1 MRLHRTW
8 KRAISFLTSVVLTTV
23 SIVPGISPLTA
34 YAANTSV
41 PVSFLDADGN
51 ETDIPLSDHMS
62 DTEYYDNGTYT
73 KQYTATPSG
82 ATEYYNSKQF
92 EWTDKEKGEG
102 KITIKTVL
110 PVTQQKTRVVY
121 AFTTCTGHSFT
132 RDICKKNVKWML
144 DHYDIVDIIYVNT
157 GDYNGIH
164 IVKDIKKDNY
174 ERIINGIG
182 NFNYPYHWSLSIYTA
197 LYEYLFDVDIT
208 ARNYNNFEKKAQQL
222 FPSAIYTSF
231 DCFFSGGVGAGQ
243 SNHGIVTTQYYPEA
257 WPILKQYD
265 EAGLYVSSGMND
277 TGLIPQFGYYANGTV
292 HPDDPTHYTAVNMI
306 CALVDPVAY
315 DPGMNQGKMPTDKLW
330 DGSKL
335 MSSDHKLLTHQKNI
349 FDQDRP
355 DNYYIDKTEDKFKVD
370 YSYGATFES
379 QGAHAVGSISVM
391 DFLNNPL
398 VFNGTNADAVNITT
412 ANPEVTFEKNVVN
425 GKVEV
430 NFKNYV
436 ADTLVTIEIP
446 VKVDDAKVTKEML
459 EAGWNPTNSS
469 AKVEF
474 TDASGE
480 TTTNT
485 IESPQMHLEG
495 YTIETSV
502 IGGTIDPGKAVRA
515 HGDATINYAPLNHN
529 YELKSIKVD
538 GVEVSIEDFKNK
550 YDFTNVTQNHTIE
563 VVYVEYKDVIATK
576 IWDDDSNKD
585 GLRPIDLTL
594 VLKADGNQVTE
605 VQPVITKDDQTDN
618 NRWTY
623 KWEHLRVASDDEGQN
638 PITYTV
644 EEPVTP
650 KSYTQSANGMTITN
664 KHVPNTKTE
673 TIEVIEYSMKGVYVS
688 PGETITYTIAYANNS
703 DNTANVIVTD
713 VIPFN
718 ATEYVQGSASP
729 AASYDETTHKLTW
742 IFTSVAPGEGGTVTF
757 KVKVKADAEPN
768 TEFENKA
775 SVQDGNQSASKT
787 NTVTNKVKSGSVV
800 LRAEKEF
807 TGRAWQDNEKFT
819 FQLSQLSDG
828 TLKNLETKD
837 VTKDAPAAE
846 FNKIVFGKADIGKT
860 YTYTISEIGDLPAG
874 VTKTSGDII
883 ATVVVEDSD
892 SQDSGELKVT
902 VTYSPEDKKI
912 KNTYKAKGEL
922 DTEKT
927 PLLIKKVEADG
938 TDWAPKTF
946 DFTIEGVDG
955 APLATRSNASS
966 GEEEEIKTGSVEFT
980 ASGEK
985 EKIVS
990 FGTIQYTEE
999 GDYVYIL
1006 QEKEPTT
1013 AATDAWTYDLQEH
1026 QVTVHVEDDGKG
1038 TLTATV
1044 TPKAV
1049 TVENKYEPYGEDD
1062 TSTETGAVLK
1072 KTVDAYGTAWK
1083 DKGHNVFTFTL
1094 ATVSDADK
1102 VDPNPRTGTATF
1114 SQPQETQIIDFDIL
1128 SYTKAG
1134 TYKYVLQEIEPD
1146 WHTEGDGWTFD
1157 LEKKEVT
1164 IKVTDDGKGT
1174 LTAAPTVATISN
1186 AYKPTGTDDTS
1197 TEAGAVLTKTVVT
1210 EHIADGTEWT
1220 PKTFDFEI
1228 TAGEAVYEDKSTGT
1242 APLPVKDGVENTTG
1256 SATFDKAETQ
1266 IIDFGKITFHREGTY
1281 TYTVKETE
1289 PKWDTTGWTLDTTE
1303 HTVTIEA
1310 VDNGDG
1316 TMTVTPVKAEIE
1328 NKYSPK
1334 PAVLDR
1340 DTALQ
1345 VKKELE
1351 GPAEIHEGQF
1361 SFTLA
1366 SGSDAETVETVAND
1380 ADGVATFRRLEF
1392 TEVGTYEFKITE
1404 ADTST
1409 DYNYED
1415 NPYITFD
1422 LDRVI
1427 EVTVEVTDSG
1437 KGYLEAEVTYD
1448 SEKATPTITNFY
1460 QNRTYDVLKYW
1471 DDADDRL
1478 ETRSEELT
1486 LQITGTA
1493 TVDGDEMVVYPYND
1507 DQKNIATVSD
1517 ATKWSYTFENLPK
1530 YYLGTEI
1537 SYTVEETDAPEGFTL
1552 ASKSDA
1558 DPDDPDKT
1566 NVVLINRTDA
1576 GDLAI
1581 KKLMN
1586 VATKDEID
1594 GEHGDTP
1601 YTFLVEVTKEDGEP
1615 LDVEAAFYTAYSKN
1629 YDETKTEGKI
1639 TGTVNFKDGKAYVD
1653 GVEGITLKAN
1663 EIIRIV
1669 GLPAGATYTVT
1680 EKEGEN
1686 LYTPV
1691 VFGGEGTI
1699 RKDKVSYVNFINRE
1713 ITKDK
1718 LKVEKVWDDEDDYD
1732 GFRPK
1737 QVSFDI
1743 YRELDG
1749 EREDK
1754 PFTTVTLDDENSFT
1768 AFIDLDKELV
1778 ATISDASKSEA
1789 VKNASASYA
1798 DSAAGSK
1805 STAASFSDASV
1816 SDAFDEDGELVDGSI
1831 FNDLIDAVKEAAGK
1845 VAHLFGLDDD
1855 VKVTWTAE
1863 EKEVKKDDL
1872 KYYTAGDA
1880 VYEQDDTDGFWTVSI
1895 TNKHELMNPVWIDP
1909 PVEKII
1915 KIRRGTITTD
1925 ETFTFRMT
1933 GMTGNELFPDGASI
1947 KKDSD
1952 GKYYM
1957 EVSVTGEGAKEFGKI
1972 EYDKAG
1978 TYKYRITEI
1987 DGGAKYYTYSKD
1999 YYEITVEVK
2008 VEDGRL
2014 KETVTLKKNGSET
2027 ISTVTTEDG
2036 VPGSKLDIAFTNEYD
2051 RTTGGGGSNT
2061 PGGGTPGGP
2070 GGRTPTPSTPA
2081 DPGTPVIPEAP
2092 VPGALPKT
2100 GEPAGRAIP
2109 MLFAMLAMFGA
2120 LFGFR
2125 KRDDEDEQ

>member
-1 MRLHRTW
+1 M
-8 KRAISFLTSVVLTTV
+8 V
-23 SIVPGISPLTA
+23 
-34 YAANTSV
+34 
-41 PVSFLDADGN
+41 ADGN
-51 ETDIPLSDHMS
+51 
-62 DTEYYDNGTYT
+62 
-73 KQYTATPSG
+73 A
-82 ATEYYNSKQF
+82 
-92 EWTDKEKGEG
+92 
-102 KITIKTVL
+102 
-110 PVTQQKTRVVY
+110 
-121 AFTTCTGHSFT
+121 
-132 RDICKKNVKWML
+132 
-144 DHYDIVDIIYVNT
+144 
-157 GDYNGIH
+157 
-164 IVKDIKKDNY
+164 
-174 ERIINGIG
+174 
-182 NFNYPYHWSLSIYTA
+182 
-197 LYEYLFDVDIT
+197 
-208 ARNYNNFEKKAQQL
+208 
-222 FPSAIYTSF
+222 
-231 DCFFSGGVGAGQ
+231 
-243 SNHGIVTTQYYPEA
+243 
-257 WPILKQYD
+257 
-265 EAGLYVSSGMND
+265 
-277 TGLIPQFGYYANGTV
+277 
-292 HPDDPTHYTAVNMI
+292 
-306 CALVDPVAY
+306 
-315 DPGMNQGKMPTDKLW
+315 
-330 DGSKL
+330 
-335 MSSDHKLLTHQKNI
+335 
-349 FDQDRP
+349 
-355 DNYYIDKTEDKFKVD
+355 
-370 YSYGATFES
+370 
-379 QGAHAVGSISVM
+379 
-391 DFLNNPL
+391 
-398 VFNGTNADAVNITT
+398 
-412 ANPEVTFEKNVVN
+412 
-425 GKVEV
+425 
-430 NFKNYV
+430 
-436 ADTLVTIEIP
+436 
-446 VKVDDAKVTKEML
+446 
-459 EAGWNPTNSS
+459 
-469 AKVEF
+469 
-474 TDASGE
+474 
-480 TTTNT
+480 
-485 IESPQMHLEG
+485 
-495 YTIETSV
+495 
-502 IGGTIDPGKAVRA
+502 
-515 HGDATINYAPLNHN
+515 
-529 YELKSIKVD
+529 
-538 GVEVSIEDFKNK
+538 
-550 YDFTNVTQNHTIE
+550 
-563 VVYVEYKDVIATK
+563 
-576 IWDDDSNKD
+576 
-585 GLRPIDLTL
+585 
-594 VLKADGNQVTE
+594 
-605 VQPVITKDDQTDN
+605 
-618 NRWTY
+618 
-623 KWEHLRVASDDEGQN
+623 
-638 PITYTV
+638 
-644 EEPVTP
+644 
-650 KSYTQSANGMTITN
+650 
-664 KHVPNTKTE
+664 
-673 TIEVIEYSMKGVYVS
+673 
-688 PGETITYTIAYANNS
+688 
-703 DNTANVIVTD
+703 
-713 VIPFN
+713 
-718 ATEYVQGSASP
+718 
-729 AASYDETTHKLTW
+729 
-742 IFTSVAPGEGGTVTF
+742 
-757 KVKVKADAEPN
+757 
-768 TEFENKA
+768 
-775 SVQDGNQSASKT
+775 
-787 NTVTNKVKSGSVV
+787 
-800 LRAEKEF
+800 
-807 TGRAWQDNEKFT
+807 
-819 FQLSQLSDG
+819 
-828 TLKNLETKD
+828 
-837 VTKDAPAAE
+837 
-846 FNKIVFGKADIGKT
+846 
-860 YTYTISEIGDLPAG
+860 
-874 VTKTSGDII
+874 
-883 ATVVVEDSD
+883 
-892 SQDSGELKVT
+892 
-902 VTYSPEDKKI
+902 
-912 KNTYKAKGEL
+912 
-922 DTEKT
+922 
-927 PLLIKKVEADG
+927 
-938 TDWAPKTF
+938 WAPKTF
-946 DFTIEGVDG
+946 DFT
-955 APLATRSNASS
+955 LATVSDAEEAPVAGTATFNEAGEQIINFGILKYTKSGTYTYTLTETTES
-966 GEEEEIKTGSVEFT
+966 GEGWICDNEPKT
-980 ASGEK
+980 
-985 EKIVS
+985 
-990 FGTIQYTEE
+990 
-999 GDYVYIL
+999 
-1006 QEKEPTT
+1006 
-1013 AATDAWTYDLQEH
+1013 
-1026 QVTVHVEDDGKG
+1026 VTVTVTDDGKG
-1038 TLTATV
+1038 KLTAV
-1044 TPKAV
+1044 VNDGAAQI
-1049 TVENKYEPYGEDD
+1049 ENKYEPYGEDD
-1062 TSTETGAVLK
+1062 TSTEEGAVLM
-1072 KTVDAYGTAWK
+1072 KTVDAYGTAWAEK
-1083 DKGHNVFTFTL
+1083 TFTFTL
-1094 ATVSDADK
+1094 ATVSDADE
-1102 VDPNPRTGTATF
+1102 VDPNPITGTATF
-1114 SQPQETQIIDFDIL
+1114 SQPQETQIIDFGIL
-1128 SYTKAG
+1128 SYRKAG
-1134 TYKYVLQEIEPD
+1134 TYRYVLQEIEPD

-1157 LEKKEVT
+1157 LEEKEVT
-1164 IKVTDDGKGT
+1164 IEVTDDGKGT
-1174 LTAAPTVATISN
+1174 LTAVPTLATISN
-1186 AYKPTGTDDTS
+1186 AYRPTGEDDTS
-1197 TEAGAVLTKTVVT
+1197 TEGGAILTKTVVT

-1228 TAGEAVYEDKSTGT
+1228 TAGEAVYEDESTGT
-1242 APLPVKDGVENTTG
+1242 SPLPVKDGAENTTG
-1256 SATFDKAETQ
+1256 SATFSKAETQ
-1266 IIDFGKITFHREGTY
+1266 IIDFGVITFHREGTY

-1289 PKWDTTGWTLDTTE
+1289 PKWDITGWTLDTTE

-1310 VDNGDG
+1310 IDNGDG
-1316 TMTVTPVKAEIE
+1316 TMTVTPVKTEIE
-1328 NKYSPK
+1328 NNYSPE
-1334 PAVLDR
+1334 PAVLTG
-1340 DTALQ
+1340 DTALK
-1345 VKKELE
+1345 VKKVLE
-1351 GPAEIHEGQF
+1351 GPAELHEGQF

-1380 ADGVATFRRLEF
+1380 ADGVATFSDLTF

-1594 GEHGDTP
+1594 SAHGDTP
-1601 YTFLVEVTKEDGEP
+1601 YTFLVEVTKENGDP

-1629 YDETKTEGKI
+1629 YDEKKTEGKI

-1680 EKEGEN
+1680 EKAGEN
-1686 LYTPV
+1686 LYEPV

-1778 ATISDASKSEA
+1778 ATISDASTSEA
-1789 VKNASASYA
+1789 VSSASASFA
-1798 DSAAGSK
+1798 ETASGSK
-1805 STAASFSDASV
+1805 AKTASFSDASV

-1831 FNDLIDAVKEAAGK
+1831 FNDLIDAVKEAAGT

-1872 KYYTAGDA
+1872 KYYTAEDA
-1880 VYEQDDTDGFWTVSI
+1880 VYEQDDTGTWTVSI

-1915 KIRRGTITTD
+1915 KIKRGTITTD

-1933 GMTGNELFPDGASI
+1933 GMNGTDMFPKGTTV

-2061 PGGGTPGGP
+2061 PGGGSPGGP

-2120 LFGFR
+2120 LFGFK